1 LYGLKQASH
10 AWFDKFHST
19 LLAFHFTW
27 SQFDSFMFLH
37 KTFAGIVLLLVYID
51 GIVITSFDIVLIKQL
66 QQHLKA
72 FFTLKILGPLQY
84 FLGLEV

>member
-1 LYGLKQASH
+1 
-10 AWFDKFHST
+10 
-19 LLAFHFTW
+19 
-27 SQFDSFMFLH
+27 MFLH

-72 FFTLKILGPLQY
+72 FFHIKDFGSLAVLSWS
-84 FLGLEV
+84 